1 MALTEKQKKFADQY
15 LIDLNATQAAIRAG
29 YSANAAEVTACRLLT
44 NAKVSEYIQQK
55 QVKLQKKTDITQ
67 ERVLTELAKVGFANI
82 TDYLEYKTAIREIGK
97 DYNNEPIYDWEMLVN
112 ARDSSEVDGV
122 PIQEVSIAKDGTF
135 KFKMYNKLEAL
146 EKLGKHLG
154 LFNDKAEKDPAEL
167 INGIQSLADILRS
180 PVPNRGIPED
190 DE

>member
-29 YSANAAEVTACRLLT
+29 YSKKTAEQMGHKLVKNSL
-44 NAKVSEYIQQK
+44 VSKYIQKRQK
-55 QVKLQKKTDITQ
+55 SLQERTEITQ
-67 ERVLTELAKVGFANI
+67 EKVIAELVSIGFAEA
-82 TDYLEYKTAIREIGK
+82 TDFAFE
-97 DYNNEPIYDWEMLVN
+97 
-112 ARDSSEVDGV
+112 GV
-122 PIQEVSIAKDGTF
+122 PINPKANYKGSSKIR
-135 KFKMYNKLEAL
+135 AL
-146 EKLGKHLG
+146 ELVGKHLG
-154 LFNDKAEKDPAEL
+154 LFNDKAEKDPADL